1 MIFNLSGCF
10 TIPKYLISDY
20 GEYSYL
26 GSHKLKI
33 DGYFYRVDSIR
44 LNGEKHEPEISWF
57 ILYRDGTLLQSF
69 QLVSKFKGFDKF
81 ENDIFIKPIAGYDYF
96 ADSDK
101 KSTWWGAY
109 SIVDNL
115 INFQYFVFFDNWT
128 AIERK
133 GKILNDTTIEML
145 GTKTLNGYH
154 KDKAMPDFGRFNYRQ
169 FQNKP
174 DSLNWMMKDKY
185 YQNKVRTRK
194 MIGEK

>member
-1 MIFNLSGCF
+1 MFILS
-10 TIPKYLISDY
+10 D
-20 GEYSYL
+20 
-26 GSHKLKI
+26 LKTKA
-33 DGYFYRVDSIR
+33 V
-44 LNGEKHEPEISWF
+44 KSWF
-57 ILYRDGTLLQSF
+57 IAVGLEVNAILPNDTLVTRIKVSSGTRLAEEFWSPWF
-69 QLVSKFKGFDKF
+69 V
-81 ENDIFIKPIAGYDYF
+81 IFLIE
-96 ADSDK
+96 SDK
-101 KSTWWGAY
+101 
-109 SIVDNL
+109 
-115 INFQYFVFFDNWT
+115 YFVFFDNWT